1 MLRGLE
7 ARQNRA
13 FSYLIR
19 GTLTRLFTANA
30 LLSGFSGI
38 QNLCLL
44 GTHLHP
50 VSHVLL
56 HVDRAAR
63 LHPDRSELPALTKRV
78 FADFPECSWKRDFLD
93 STTSETSSS
102 NTFYSV
108 WNLNILEMHAPL
120 ERTLFEPLQRGR
132 EVNAFYCAVCESVSC
147 RFVRVGGILRPQFL
161 QAFVQVHALQ
171 LLAALKRLCADFP
184 HARGESDLFE
194 TTVLETFY
202 PDLLEPTSRLE

>member
-7 ARQNRA
+7 ARQNGA
-13 FSYLIR
+13 FSLRAR
-19 GTLTRLFTANA
+19 GTLARLLTANA

-78 FADFPECSWKRDFLD
+78 FADFSECSWKRDLFD

-132 EVNAFYCAVCESVSC
+132 EVNALYCAVCESVSR
-147 RFVRVGGILRPQFL
+147 RFVRVDGILRPQFL
-161 QAFVQVHALQ
+161 QALVETHAFQ
-171 LLAALKRLCADFP
+171 LLTLPKRM
-184 HARGESDLFE
+184 
-194 TTVLETFY
+194 
-202 PDLLEPTSRLE
+202 